1 MPIPVVSPY
10 PCHASPG
17 ASRTCSTP
25 DDVKTQ
31 LPAPAPAQDLAIID
45 LTAHAG
51 ARRLGSIK
59 VETSHPTPYGTA
71 TITHLAEIDE
81 VTSWREVWHAVG
93 QRRQILRM
101 GIYEGKGRQLWEV
114 PRKNIDVAVANSLG
128 MIKDP
133 HVYFQFT
140 QELRD

>member
-1 MPIPVVSPY
+1 MPIPVSPY

-25 DDVKTQ
+25 DDAKTQ
-31 LPAPAPAQDLAIID
+31 PPAQDLAIIH

-59 VETSHPTPYGTA
+59 VETSQPTPHGTA

-93 QRRQILRM
+93 QRRQILRI
-101 GIYEGKGRQLWEV
+101 GIYEGKGRQLREV
-114 PRKNIDVAVANSLG
+114 PRKNIGVAVANSLG
-128 MIKDP
+128 MIKNP